1 MLINDTS
8 ILNCFK
14 TSPKETLKA
23 RHIAELLGVRSK
35 DKGKLKGKLRQM
47 TETGA
52 LRETPGKR
60 YALGTASAKSQPQR
74 GNGAAKAAPAGK
86 PTSGE
91 RIQGRL
97 VVNPKGF
104 AFFQLD
110 QGGDDLFV
118 HRLNRGDALHHDRV
132 EISVKKGP
140 RGKEAVV
147 ERVVERTQETLT
159 GRLFRDGKRWLLEP
173 DDGRLLGPYRV
184 VQVSE
189 EPERNQIWLAE
200 FTRFPGEKGPGEV
213 ALLQPLGEEGSRE
226 VEEARILIRERVQ
239 EDFPDEV
246 TDEAAAAPGV
256 IGAKERARRRD
267 LRHLP
272 FISID
277 PASAKDHDDAVFVE
291 KMTGGYRVLVAIADV
306 AHFVPK
312 GSALDEEALNRSFSI
327 YLPDRSIPMLPE
339 RLSGDLASL
348 IPGKDRLCMGVEVEL
363 GSRGA
368 VKRILPFE
376 GILRSKA
383 KLTYEAVARTLGFT
397 EQGAKERK
405 AEALKPQ
412 LLVLEEVAKLL
423 RAARMR
429 AGALTFDLPAPRI
442 TFNDDGEPE
451 SVVRSSADPGVSKA
465 YHLVEEMMLLANTS
479 VARLLTEAKR
489 PLLYRVHGVPDSAKL
504 ERFIEMARALG
515 YRCELEDL
523 QEPAKLRALLKRIDS
538 REDHREVLS
547 GLLLRAMQQAC
558 YATTNVGHFGLA
570 NPCYLHF
577 TSPIRRYPD
586 LTVHRELKRLIN
598 GQPPET
604 TAELLGVAGVQSS
617 RQERRAISVERDVVD
632 VYRCI
637 VLKDHLGERFMARV
651 SGLEEHSVYVTLDTP
666 FAEMTLPVERLP
678 KDEYRLSK
686 TGAELLGQ
694 RSGLRFRLGQR
705 LEVTLEE
712 VDLRQRRALGRP
724 TAVVEASERESQ
736 MPAPAAAPKASHVA
750 AAQDARQ
757 PNRPAPGGSGQ
768 HTGQD
773 SGDAPRRSRSARRRD
788 ALRRR
793 RASEPA
799 PALQGTLQAAASGAI
814 VGDRSAAYGHTAP
827 LAVSPATTL
836 TRPHGRSAAAEAS
849 GPPSTGRAR
858 AAVSAAPKATSGPE
872 AGARGSAGRDTR
884 RARPESA
891 PEGGGRQPR
900 RERKSVSLGGGG
912 LIGMRARNAD
922 ARRSEAPQPAPAA
935 SIPPE
940 PTVKAPSTA
949 KAKPKAPKAA
959 SKKAPTKR
967 GETPKAATK
976 QPTKRARTTTEDAAS
991 PKAAADAA
999 RKTGAV
1005 KAASKPRASAQ
1016 RSRTPTKATAQDAT
1030 LAKATPK
1037 TRARA
1042 ASPDKKAAPSK
1053 AVPGQAVPS
1062 KQAATKKVPAQQV
1075 AAKPAPSAPSAK
1087 KAAPKRKTAPR
1098 KPATAQTKS
1107 APERSPAAAKRRAVA
1122 TKGGASRASGEV
1134 SAPTETQPKAAPRK
1148 KAPRKR
1154 SAP

>member
-1 MLINDTS
+1 MLITDTT

-14 TSPKETLKA
+14 ASSKETLKA
-23 RHIAELLGVRSK
+23 RHIAELLGIRSK
-35 DKGKLKGKLRQM
+35 DKGKLKGKLRQL
-47 TETGA
+47 TESGA

-60 YALGTASAKSQPQR
+60 YALGTPAATDHQPKR
-74 GNGAAKAAPAGK
+74 GSGSVDKAASTGK

-91 RIQGRL
+91 RMQGRL

-110 QGGDDLFV
+110 KGGDDLFV

-147 ERVVERTQETLT
+147 ERVVDRTQETLT

-184 VQVSE
+184 VHVSE

-267 LRHLP
+267 LRDLP

-291 KMTGGYRVLVAIADV
+291 KIAGGYRVLVAIADV

-312 GSALDEEALNRSFSI
+312 GSALDEEALLRSFSI

-368 VKRILPFE
+368 VKRIIPFE

-412 LLVLEEVAKLL
+412 LLVLAEVAKLL

-442 TFNDDGEPE
+442 TFTEDGEPD
-451 SVVRSSADPGVSKA
+451 SVVRSSADPGVTRA

-479 VARLLTEAKR
+479 VARLLTDAKR
-489 PLLYRVHGVPDSAKL
+489 PLLYRVHGVPDAAKL

-523 QEPAKLRALLKRIDS
+523 QQPTKLRALLKRIDS

-558 YATTNVGHFGLA
+558 YATTNIGHFGLA

-586 LTVHRELKRLIN
+586 LTVHRELKRFIN
-598 GQPPET
+598 GKPPET
-604 TAELLGVAGVQSS
+604 SAELLGEAGVQSS
-617 RQERRAISVERDVVD
+617 RQERRATSVERDVVD

-637 VLKDHLGERFMARV
+637 VLKDHVGERFMARV
-651 SGLEEHSVYVTLDTP
+651 SGLEEHSVYVTLDSP

-705 LEVTLEE
+705 LEVTLED

-724 TAVVEASERESQ
+724 TAVVEASEREAQ
-736 MPAPAAAPKASHVA
+736 APLPAAQSRNVA
-750 AAQDARQ
+750 AKADAPHGKRAAAGGESS
-757 PNRPAPGGSGQ
+757 PA
-768 HTGQD
+768 TTEN
-773 SGDAPRRSRSARRRD
+773 APRRSRSARRRD

-793 RASEPA
+793 RASENA
-799 PALQGTLQAAASGAI
+799 HA
-814 VGDRSAAYGHTAP
+814 
-827 LAVSPATTL
+827 
-836 TRPHGRSAAAEAS
+836 
-849 GPPSTGRAR
+849 
-858 AAVSAAPKATSGPE
+858 
-872 AGARGSAGRDTR
+872 
-884 RARPESA
+884 PESA
-891 PEGGGRQPR
+891 LQPATVPAHTPTSASQDERRATRTRGSGPKPR
-900 RERKSVSLGGGG
+900 RERKSVSLGGDG
-912 LIGMRARNAD
+912 LTGLRARGAD
-922 ARRSEAPQPAPAA
+922 KPPAA
-935 SIPPE
+935 TPE
-940 PTVKAPSTA
+940 RASAEPVATSPAAARKTKSRTEASAGVPVKRTVKPKAT
-949 KAKPKAPKAA
+949 AKPKAAPKPKVAAQPRTKRATPPEVRAA
-959 SKKAPTKR
+959 SPGSASRKAVADSAAKA
-967 GETPKAATK
+967 GKAATK
-976 QPTKRARTTTEDAAS
+976 PRTTAQTPSKATKSVPQDGITTATKRRTQAPTSKAVPAKKVPTQAGSPTAAN
-991 PKAAADAA
+991 A
-999 RKTGAV
+999 RKTPA
-1005 KAASKPRASAQ
+1005 KSAAAAK
-1016 RSRTPTKATAQDAT
+1016 TAA
-1030 LAKATPK
+1030 P
-1037 TRARA
+1037 TRAKTTTTRKTA
-1042 ASPDKKAAPSK
+1042 PRNAPKAQQSNTRNSAPDTAKSRGKVVDNEPAPKASGKAKAAPS
-1053 AVPGQAVPS
+1053 
-1062 KQAATKKVPAQQV
+1062 
-1075 AAKPAPSAPSAK
+1075 AKP
-1087 KAAPKRKTAPR
+1087 KTAPR
-1098 KPATAQTKS
+1098 KPA
-1107 APERSPAAAKRRAVA
+1107 
-1122 TKGGASRASGEV
+1122 
-1134 SAPTETQPKAAPRK
+1134 
-1148 KAPRKR
+1148 PRKR